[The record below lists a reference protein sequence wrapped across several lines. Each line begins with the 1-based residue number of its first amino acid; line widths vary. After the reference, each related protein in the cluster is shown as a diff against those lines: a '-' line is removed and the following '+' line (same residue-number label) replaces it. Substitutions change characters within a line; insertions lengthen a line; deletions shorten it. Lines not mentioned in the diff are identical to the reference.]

1 MKYIEKLDKPEKIE
15 VNDMTILHTAERILR
30 MRGKKYNYA
39 DVFEIGLK
47 AIPTL
52 NSNGIVISS
61 SPESDE
67 LDVVSTDTVRMTW
80 SYSRRMV

>member
-1 MKYIEKLDKPEKIE
+1 MKYIAKLDKPEKIE

-47 AIPTL
+47 VLYYIYE
-52 NSNGIVISS
+52 NHMKI
-61 SPESDE
+61 
-67 LDVVSTDTVRMTW
+67 
-80 SYSRRMV
+80 